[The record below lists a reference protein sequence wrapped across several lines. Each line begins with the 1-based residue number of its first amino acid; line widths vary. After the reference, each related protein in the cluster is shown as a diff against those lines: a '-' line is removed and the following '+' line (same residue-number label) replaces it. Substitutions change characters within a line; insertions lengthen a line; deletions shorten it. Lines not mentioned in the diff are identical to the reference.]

1 MPEKKQD
8 KEGLTGLMTR
18 RPVAA
23 NLLMVFL
30 LVGGLMM
37 SFRIRQ
43 EVFPEFQLDLV
54 TVTVPYPGAGPEE
67 VEKGIVEAVEEEVRG
82 LDGVKKVSSTA
93 SEGVGFVVIE
103 LMEGTNANK
112 ALQDIKNAVDGITTF
127 PEDAERPLVQLATTR
142 HQVISL
148 VLFGDVPRHAMRDLA
163 ERARDELLSR
173 KNITLVDLAG
183 VRPMEISIEVPRDT
197 LRRYGLTLE
206 QVARTIRASALELPG
221 GGVRTRSGEVLLRV
235 YERRDWGSQFR
246 NIPVISRPD
255 GSRVL
260 LGDIATIEDGFA
272 ETDDSAWFNGK
283 PAVMLNVYRIGD
295 QTPIDV
301 ARTVKEYAADLEK
314 SLPPGVGVATWDD
327 ASEIYADRIR
337 LLLKNGTMGLV
348 LVLLLLGTFLETK
361 LAFWVAMGI
370 PTSIIGSLLFLPA
383 LGVSLNMISLFAFI
397 ITLGIV
403 VDDAIIVGENVYRLR
418 QEGRPFLEAAIAG
431 TRQIAM
437 PVIFSVL
444 TNIVAFLPMFY
455 VPGVMG
461 KIFKVIPAV
470 VIVVFSISLIEALLI
485 LPAHLG
491 HSRRSEHRGVF
502 GLLRRVQDRANRG
515 LVWVIE
521 RLYRPLAERTLDHR
535 YLAFSTGLA
544 LLLLTVGYVK
554 SGRISL
560 IAIPRVE
567 SDLAAVNLV
576 LPFGSPAS
584 RTRAILVRLE
594 AAANRLMEEY
604 GGRAKVCRGV
614 FTHVGGLARGRG
626 PMSRGG
632 GSGKG
637 HLGTVQI
644 FFIGADRRPF
654 STQEFVA
661 RWRKLTGPVL
671 GVESLVFKSDI
682 GGPSAGAAVNIQLA
696 HRSIATLEAAAADLA
711 DRIRQVS
718 GVRDVDDGF
727 SPGKVQWNFRVLPE
741 GRSLGLTAL
750 EIGRQVRDAYYG
762 AEALRQQRGRNEVKV
777 MVRYP
782 KADRDRLHSVEDFIL
797 RSPLGGEVP
806 LREAASL
813 SPGRAYTS
821 INRVDGR
828 RTVNVTADV
837 FPRSMTTPVLNS
849 ILGGHLPEVLQRYPG
864 LTYTL
869 EGERRELRDSMQ
881 SLLQGFALA
890 MIAIFAM
897 LAIPFDSYTQ
907 PLIVMT
913 SIPFGIVGAVLGHVM
928 MGYNIS
934 IISMMGIVALSGVV
948 VNDSL
953 VLIDYTNQCRRRGMS
968 ARESL
973 MAAGVRRFRPILL
986 TSVTTFFGLMPM
998 IFETSM
1004 QARFLIPMAI
1014 SLGYGILFA
1023 TGITLLLVP
1032 ALYLIL
1038 EDFHGARDW
1047 LGGRSRPVAST
1058 ADSGPELVADRKI

>member
-1 MPEKKQD
+1 MPEKTED

-30 LVGGLMM
+30 LVGGLIM
-37 SFRIRQ
+37 SFRIKQ

-93 SEGVGFVVIE
+93 AEGVGTVVVE
-103 LMEGTNANK
+103 LMEGTDANK
-112 ALQDIKNAVDGITTF
+112 ALQDVKNAVDSITTF
-127 PEDAERPLVQLATTR
+127 PEDAERPLIRLATTR

-163 ERARDELLSR
+163 ERVRDELLAK
-173 KNITLVDLAG
+173 KNITLVDLSG
-183 VRPMEISIEVPRDT
+183 VRPMEIGVEVPRDT

-221 GGVRTRSGEVLLRV
+221 GGVRTRSGEILLRV

-260 LGDIATIEDGFA
+260 LGDIATIKDGFA
-272 ETDDSAWFNGK
+272 ETDDSAWFDGK
-283 PAVMLNVYRIGD
+283 PAVMLNVYRIGK

-314 SLPPGVGVATWDD
+314 RLPPGVRVAPWDD
-327 ASEIYADRIR
+327 ASEIYADRMR

-348 LVLLLLGTFLETK
+348 LVLLLLGAFLETK

-370 PTSIIGSLLFLPA
+370 PTSVIGSLLFLPIM
-383 LGVSLNMISLFAFI
+383 GVSINMISLFAFI

-418 QEGRPFLEAAIAG
+418 QEGRPFLEAAIEG

-437 PVIFSVL
+437 PVVFSVL

-470 VIVVFSISLIEALLI
+470 VIIVFSISLVEALLI

-491 HSRRSEHRGVF
+491 HSRRSESRGVF
-502 GLLRRVQDRANRG
+502 GLLQRLQGWTNRG
-515 LVWVIE
+515 LGWVIE
-521 RLYRPLAERTLDHR
+521 RLYRPAAEQTLAHR
-535 YLAFSTGLA
+535 YIAFCAGIA

-567 SDLAAVNLV
+567 SDMAAVNLV

-584 RTRAILVRLE
+584 RTRAILARLE

-604 GGRAKVCRGV
+604 GGRAKICRGV
-614 FTHVGGLARGRG
+614 FAHVGGLASGRG
-626 PMSRGG
+626 PMARGG
-632 GSGKG
+632 GAGVG
-637 HLGTVQI
+637 HLGTVLVL
-644 FFIGADRRPF
+644 FVGADRRPF

-661 RWRKLTGPVL
+661 RWRKMTGPVA

-682 GGPSAGAAVNIQLA
+682 GGPSAGDAVNIQLA
-696 HRSIATLEAAAADLA
+696 HWNIDTLEAAAADLA
-711 DRIRQVS
+711 GRIRRI
-718 GVRDVDDGF
+718 GAVRDVDDGF
-727 SPGKVQWNFRVLPE
+727 SPGKIQWNFRVLPE

-750 EIGRQVRDAYYG
+750 EIGRQVRNAYYG

-777 MVRYP
+777 MVRFP
-782 KADRDRLHSVEDFIL
+782 KADRDRLHSVENFIL
-797 RSPLGGEVP
+797 RSPLGGEIP
-806 LREAASL
+806 LREAATVR
-813 SPGRAYTS
+813 PGRAYTV

-837 FPRSMTTPVLNS
+837 FPRSMTSPVLS
-849 ILGGHLPEVLQRYPG
+849 SLLDGPLPEVLQRYPG
-864 LTYTL
+864 LTYSL

-881 SLLQGFALA
+881 SLVQGFCLA

-897 LAIPFDSYTQ
+897 LAIPFDSYSQ

-953 VLIDYTNQCRRRGMS
+953 VLIDYTNQCRRQGL
-968 ARESL
+968 AAKEAL
-973 MAAGVRRFRPILL
+973 MAAGIRRFRPILL

-998 IFETSM
+998 IFETSV
-1004 QARFLIPMAI
+1004 QARFLVPMAI

-1038 EDFHGARDW
+1038 EDLHRAHDW
-1047 LGGRSRPVAST
+1047 LRGRPRSAPGT
-1058 ADSGPELVADRKI
+1058 GPEIAADRRI